1 MGQAMYQNPVSYH
14 AMQNSGLKVQIREF
28 EQHDA
33 PALATLFYHTVHRV
47 NTADYNEEQLNAW
60 APAEVLSEDWST
72 RFAGRLALVA
82 LYGGEI
88 VGFAD
93 MDVAHAYLDRLYV
106 HCDYQRCGIGT
117 ALCNALEAVCPAGV
131 EIRVHASLTAEP
143 FFISRGYR
151 VQARQ
156 TVQCRGVF
164 MDNLLMAKQRV

>member
-1 MGQAMYQNPVSYH
+1 MGQAMYQNPVSYR

-47 NTADYNEEQLNAW
+47 NAADYNEEQLNAW

-131 EIRVHASLTAEP
+131 EIRVHASLTA
-143 FFISRGYR
+143 
-151 VQARQ
+151 
-156 TVQCRGVF
+156 
-164 MDNLLMAKQRV
+164 